1 MSLSD
6 ATRQTEP
13 RAGSLRL
20 VELFVDNIV
29 WAILAITL
37 LAFCLFIPGYG
48 QTGIF
53 LNIVEQ
59 SAFVG
64 ILSVGLSIAIISGQ
78 IDLSIESTMA
88 LAAMATAVLVSSSA
102 AGFGWTPQPLWLVV
116 PGSLLVALCVG
127 LAVGS
132 FNAFLVIRL
141 KLNAFIATLGS
152 YILFRGAVVALS
164 GGKTVF
170 GLPSPLRAVALS
182 KVLGVPLL
190 AWVTVAVFL
199 AFTFILTKTPFG
211 RYVYLVGGNPVA
223 PFRAGIRVRSVSAAA
238 FLLSAVLAAFAGW
251 LLATRT
257 SGATPNLGIGMLFEA
272 FAAVVIGGVSL
283 KGGEGKLSGVVAGV
297 LLLSSIRTAVNLL
310 MLQPHYT
317 QMIQGGLVIAAMLLD
332 SAKHS
337 IRSRYL

>member
-1 MSLSD
+1 VSSVL
-6 ATRQTEP
+6 AANKTE
-13 RAGSLRL
+13 RSANALRY

-37 LAFCLFIPGYG
+37 VAFCVFVPGYA

-88 LAAMATAVLVSSSA
+88 LAAMTAAVMVSSSA
-102 AGFGWTPQPLWLVV
+102 AGFGWAPDPLWLVV
-116 PGSLLVALCVG
+116 PGSLAAALLVGAMVGAL
-127 LAVGS
+127 
-132 FNAFLVIRL
+132 NAILVIRL
-141 KLNAFIATLGS
+141 KLNAFIATLGT
-152 YILFRGAVVALS
+152 YIMFRGAVVALS

-170 GLPSPLRAVALS
+170 GLPAPLRAVALT
-182 KVLGVPLL
+182 KIVGIPLL
-190 AWVTVAVFL
+190 AWVTVLVFL
-199 AFTFILTKTPFG
+199 LFTFILTKTPFG
-211 RYVYLVGGNPVA
+211 RYVYLVGGNAVA
-223 PFRAGIRVRSVSAAA
+223 PFRAGVRVKQIAATA
-238 FLLSAVLAAFAGW
+238 FILSGTLAAFAGW

-257 SGATPNLGIGMLFEA
+257 AGATPNLGIGMLFEA

-297 LLLSSIRTAVNLL
+297 LLLSAIRTAVNLL

-332 SAKHS
+332 AGKHAV
-337 IRSRYL
+337 RRRYL